1 MAVVK
6 CGNKSCG
13 KYYNN
18 GQFDSC
24 QACGAS
30 PEMVTPASEEATQLL
45 NQDDTAGVTSA
56 TEGLGKYA
64 QTPLSPSPL
73 NIDFDDDTTMALD
86 AEIDLDDEVTVALVK
101 KESGIDPVCGWLVC
115 ISGAD
120 IGRDYRIKTERNFVG
135 RSANMDIMING
146 DDSVS
151 RENHASITFDPRA
164 LTFTVSAGD
173 GRGLVYLNEKVVET
187 PSQLKAYDILELGES
202 KFLFVPFATKEFS
215 WPSK

>member
-6 CGNKSCG
+6 CGNRSCG

-24 QACGAS
+24 QVCGAS
-30 PEMVTPASEEATQLL
+30 PEMVAPESEEATQLL

-64 QTPLSPSPL
+64 QAPLSPSPL

-146 DDSVS
+146 DAYVS
-151 RENHASITFDPRA
+151 
-164 LTFTVSAGD
+164 L
-173 GRGLVYLNEKVVET
+173 
-187 PSQLKAYDILELGES
+187 
-202 KFLFVPFATKEFS
+202 
-215 WPSK
+215 